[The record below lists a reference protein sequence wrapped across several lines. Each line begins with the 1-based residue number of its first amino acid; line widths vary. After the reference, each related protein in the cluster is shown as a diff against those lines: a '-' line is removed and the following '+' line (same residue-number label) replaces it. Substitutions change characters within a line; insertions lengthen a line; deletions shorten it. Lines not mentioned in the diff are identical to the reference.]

1 MVLCCFDT
9 EENESVKEK
18 LVFPVYFYIWEYA
31 LKSSFLP
38 WSEISWKRPDNKIL
52 CDFLC
57 ILQLFIYLS
66 LGGQLVLS
74 LGVPQPSLTLITRS
88 ELIFPAMGF
97 SAEIAT
103 EDNPVE
109 GVGHWHLLPGR
120 GHLLGDMVSLPA
132 AEHSAPCWRAQ
143 FYLGLLAGFSWQGI
157 RLRWQ
162 PAPRL

>member
-38 WSEISWKRPDNKIL
+38 WSKISWKRPDNKIL

-74 LGVPQPSLTLITRS
+74 LGVPQPSLTLIMRS

-109 GVGHWHLLPGR
+109 GEGHWHLLPGR
-120 GHLLGDMVSLPA
+120 GLILSPAQVHQEELCRKA
-132 AEHSAPCWRAQ
+132 AE
-143 FYLGLLAGFSWQGI
+143 GLQSEIQQ
-157 RLRWQ
+157 RVTRKVK
-162 PAPRL
+162 